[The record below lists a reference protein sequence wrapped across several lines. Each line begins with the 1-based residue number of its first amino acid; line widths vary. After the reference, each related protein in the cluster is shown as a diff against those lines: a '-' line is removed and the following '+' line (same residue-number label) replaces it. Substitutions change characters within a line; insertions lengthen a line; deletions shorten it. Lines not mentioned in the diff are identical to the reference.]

1 MLSHLG
7 VNMTRREEHIDA
19 MLRHLGA
26 TYYQTVRG
34 GATASDV
41 ARALESVEAEDG
53 RRDELAGA
61 RRSGKT
67 GRWRVSDVMTTDV
80 VTVDKAA
87 SYKEVARIMAGQ
99 KVNAVPVLTGNGRVA
114 GIVSEADVLRKEE
127 RDFGRRGTG
136 LPRRTRRE
144 RAQADART
152 VTELMSTPVITI
164 HPDAPVGAAARLMNG
179 HRIRRL
185 PVVDSSGKL
194 IGIVSRRDLLSVF
207 LRPDEEI
214 AAEVHGVLT
223 GILLAEPDGVAV
235 KVRDGV
241 VTLTG
246 TLAREVL
253 IEVAERLASGVD
265 GVITVI
271 CKLTAASAATGAPS
285 AGA

>member
-1 MLSHLG
+1 
-7 VNMTRREEHIDA
+7 MTRREEHIDA

-144 RAQADART
+144 RAQADARV

-164 HPDAPVGAAARLMNG
+164 RPDAPVGAAARLMNG

-223 GILLAEPDGVAV
+223 GILLAEPDGVVV
-235 KVRDGV
+235 KVREGV
-241 VTLTG
+241 VTLAG
-246 TLAREVL
+246 TLAREDL
-253 IEVAERLASGVD
+253 IEVAKRLASGVD

-271 CKLTAASAATGAPS
+271 CKLTVASAATGAPS